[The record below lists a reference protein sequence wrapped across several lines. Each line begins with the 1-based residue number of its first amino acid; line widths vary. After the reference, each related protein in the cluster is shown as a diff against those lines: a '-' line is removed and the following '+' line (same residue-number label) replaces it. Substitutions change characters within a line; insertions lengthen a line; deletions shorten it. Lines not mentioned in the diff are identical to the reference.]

1 MLVTLTR
8 GMLRLMLPALTWGMG
23 VYALLP
29 ILAPLLEATG
39 YREVAQAIFVGY
51 SLVCHQMPER
61 SFFLFG
67 YQMAYC
73 QRDTAIYLTMFIAGL
88 VYARYPS
95 RFDPLSVRMY
105 LLLIA
110 PIAVD
115 GFTQLFGLRES
126 MWLLRVVTGLL
137 FGGASVWLF
146 YPRLAKALREIDV
159 ELDRRV
165 LMRPMPRSTDHS
177 EVTV

>member
-1 MLVTLTR
+1 MSLTMVIVTR

-29 ILAPLLEATG
+29 FLAPVLQATG
-39 YREVAQAIFVGY
+39 YHQAAEAIYVGY
-51 SLVCHQMPER
+51 SLACHQMPER

-88 VYARYPS
+88 VYNRYPQ
-95 RFDPLSVRMY
+95 RFGPLSIRMY

-110 PIAVD
+110 PIAID

-126 MWLLRVVTGLL
+126 TWLLRVVTGAL
-137 FGGASVWLF
+137 FGGATVWVF
-146 YPRLAKALREIDV
+146 YPRLANAIGEINTQLTYALYTRRRSSL
-159 ELDRRV
+159 EL
-165 LMRPMPRSTDHS
+165 S
-177 EVTV
+177 